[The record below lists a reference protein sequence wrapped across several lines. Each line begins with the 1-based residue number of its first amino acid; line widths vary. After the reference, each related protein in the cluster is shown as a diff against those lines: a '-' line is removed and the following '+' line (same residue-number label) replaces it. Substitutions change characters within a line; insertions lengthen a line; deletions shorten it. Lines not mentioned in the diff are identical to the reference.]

1 MPRKV
6 IPPNSLFPYH
16 VCARAHNREHFPVPP
31 AEMWAIFEDYLF
43 LVVQLYGFQIH
54 SFVLMPNHFHLL
66 VRTPEANIG
75 AGMNYLM
82 RETARE
88 TSRLSSRINQTF
100 GGRYHR
106 SLVSN
111 ARYFFDVYK
120 YVYRNPVRARL
131 CTSVENYKFSTLRG
145 LLGFERL
152 SIPIVEDTIFFDGEN
167 QTEVLKWLNERPVSG
182 LEDEVRQG
190 LRHANYELNTSR
202 KTNRTSLLETQR
214 L

>member
-6 IPPNSLFPYH
+6 IPPNDIFPYH
-16 VCARAHNREHFPVPP
+16 VCARAHNRERFPIPISD
-31 AEMWAIFEDYLF
+31 MWSLFEDYLF

-66 VRTPEANIG
+66 VRTPEANLG
-75 AGMNYLM
+75 EGMNYLM
-82 RETARE
+82 RESARE
-88 TSRLSSRINQTF
+88 TSRLSFRINQTY

-106 SLVSN
+106 SLISN
-111 ARYFFDVYK
+111 AQYFFDVYK
-120 YVYRNPVRARL
+120 YVYRNPVRANL
-131 CTSVENYKFSTLRG
+131 CSSVEEYQFSTLRG

-152 SIPIVEDTIFFDGEN
+152 SIPVIEDTILFDGEN
-167 QTEVLKWLNERPVSG
+167 QTEVLKWLNQDPILG

-190 LRHANYELNTSR
+190 LRHANYELNTAR
-202 KTNRTSLLETQR
+202 KTNRKSLLETQR